1 MIVDDAGTQRGA
13 ARVKRLSLAILA
25 IALGLFAPA
34 AAQACRIPMRPEAL
48 RGIEAEAVVLVLITD
63 RQVDGENWRATAV
76 SRGTLMGRVR
86 EREFRI
92 DNGPVF
98 PGVVVVSCRGSW
110 PPKLGRYGILYLQR
124 APGGQRVY
132 QIYPYWWARAS
143 GDPRL
148 ARLDRLLPL
157 GGAREPT
164 AEEERLLDL
173 AEPRIALPPGVTDLT
188 RYTRVYARVAPGSVT
203 GVLLLR
209 SGPRRR
215 LIVDDNSELP
225 TEASCRC
232 RLISV
237 RAELDDLLAAGQLPP
252 FNP

>member
-1 MIVDDAGTQRGA
+1 M
-13 ARVKRLSLAILA
+13 KPLSLAILA
-25 IALGLFAPA
+25 IAMSLFAPA
-34 AAQACRIPMRPEAL
+34 AAQACRIPPRPEAL
-48 RGIEAEAVVLVLITD
+48 RSIEADAVVLVLITD
-63 RQVDGENWRATAV
+63 RQVDGANWRATAV
-76 SRGTLMGRVR
+76 LRGTLMGRVR

-92 DNGPVF
+92 DNGPAF
-98 PGVVVVSCRGSW
+98 PGVVITSCGGSW

-124 APGGQRVY
+124 GPGGQSVY

-157 GGAREPT
+157 GGAREPS
-164 AEEERLLDL
+164 ADEERLLDL

-188 RYTRVYARVAPGSVT
+188 TYTRVYARVAPGTVT
-203 GVLLLR
+203 GMLLLR

-215 LIVDDNSELP
+215 LIVDGSEELP

-232 RLISV
+232 TLIRV
-237 RAELDDLLAAGQLPP
+237 TAELGDLWAAGQLPP